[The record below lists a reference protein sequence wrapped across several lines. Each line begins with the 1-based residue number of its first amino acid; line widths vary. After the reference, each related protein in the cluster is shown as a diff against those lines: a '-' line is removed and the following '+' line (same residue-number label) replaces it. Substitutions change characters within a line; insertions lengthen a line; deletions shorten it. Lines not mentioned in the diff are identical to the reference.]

1 MADVRLGCTDFPVVS
16 TRPPGRGGGVELLE
30 SDANRKAFNANESIA
45 LVVQNVS
52 VHVVPPV
59 QTAGDLDPSMTS

>member
-1 MADVRLGCTDFPVVS
+1 MVGITLGCTNFPVVS

-30 SDANRKAFNANESIA
+30 KDTNETVLSANESIA

-52 VHVVPPV
+52 VHAVPPV
-59 QTAGDLDPSMTS
+59 QTPGDLDPDVTN